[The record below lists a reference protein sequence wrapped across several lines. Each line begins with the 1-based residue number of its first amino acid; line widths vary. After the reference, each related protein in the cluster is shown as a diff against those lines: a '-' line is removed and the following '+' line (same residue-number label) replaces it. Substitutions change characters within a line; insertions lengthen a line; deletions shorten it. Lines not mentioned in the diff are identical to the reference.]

1 MNKIDQMQKFQ
12 ADVDD
17 WIKNFNKTVDGL
29 KDMPLAVEE
38 QEGNINHNYE
48 LITELKEDIQ
58 NLREELKTLRLVQ
71 TVMLKEKLIKES

>member
-38 QEGNINHNYE
+38 QEGNIHHNYE
-48 LITELKEDIQ
+48 LIVELKEDIQ